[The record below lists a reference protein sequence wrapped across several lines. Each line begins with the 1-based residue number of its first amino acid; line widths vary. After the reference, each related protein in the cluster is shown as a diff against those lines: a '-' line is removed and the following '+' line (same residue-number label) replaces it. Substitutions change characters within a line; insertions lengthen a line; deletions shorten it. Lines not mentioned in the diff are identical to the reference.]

1 MITKDFNIN
10 TFSVFIRDH
19 IRQDNLLSLFNEVVA
34 YYDASLGGCSCSRKT
49 REKYAE
55 SKFIDIINKAPDEV
69 FPLIKT
75 IISSESPVTLEF
87 KNKSGETFKKI

>member
-87 KNKSGETFKKI
+87 KNRSGETFKKI